1 MKHAPLKYNFGA
13 LPMKQ
18 TARCLFYNYL
28 LEKGVSPLLAT
39 VHFPILPNR
48 FSCTAD
54 MYSNLVALYTGNIY
68 LNTGQ

>member
-1 MKHAPLKYNFGA
+1 MKQAHLEYNFGA

-18 TARCLFYNYL
+18 TVRWLFYNYIL
-28 LEKGVSPLLAT
+28 KKGVTPLSAT
-39 VHFPILPNR
+39 VHFPVLPNR

-54 MYSNLVALYTGNIY
+54 MCSNLVASQTGKIY